1 MITYSREEI
10 IYCSKTAKNLDSVLS
25 NLKTGKLSRAVIS
38 GNNKLGA
45 VILPIEYKGSI

>member
-10 IYCSKTAKNLDSVLS
+10 ISSSKTAKILGLVLS

-38 GNNKLGA
+38 RNNKLEA